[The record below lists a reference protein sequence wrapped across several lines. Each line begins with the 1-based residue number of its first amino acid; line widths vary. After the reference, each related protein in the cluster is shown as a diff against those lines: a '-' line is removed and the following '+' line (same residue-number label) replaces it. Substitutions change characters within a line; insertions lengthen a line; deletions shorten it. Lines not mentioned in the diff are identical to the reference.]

1 MNNQWKERIAEAAV
15 KHDGHV
21 THGSL
26 AAQEA
31 VVDQMLDEFIA
42 RLRLISSQCLA
53 GGHKSRSR
61 MFQALAKSFEVRY
74 RK

>member
-1 MNNQWKERIAEAAV
+1 MNNEWKEKIAAAAV
-15 KHDGHV
+15 KYDGHV
-21 THGSL
+21 TNGSL
-26 AAQEA
+26 AAQET

>member
-1 MNNQWKERIAEAAV
+1 MNNEWKDKLFDAGR

-21 THGSL
+21 TNGSL
-26 AAQEA
+26 AGQTE
-31 VVDQMLDEFIA
+31 VVDKMLDEFIA

-61 MFQALAKSFEVRY
+61 MFQALAKSFEVKY
-74 RK
+74 RL